1 MARVL
6 CTGVDPVLVATRR
19 FLLEKSGHTVV
30 PATDEQSTI
39 IACQQNAFDVVVIGQ
54 TVGREEKCRLMS
66 RVRLHCPSAKVLE
79 LFQGDTGRVL
89 EDADSWL
96 EVPAD
101 VPQELAECVS
111 ALALARQQ
119 KDSKP

>member
-30 PATDEQSTI
+30 PATDEQSTMA
-39 IACQQNAFDVVVIGQ
+39 ACQQNTFDVVVIGQ
-54 TVGREEKCRLMS
+54 MVGRTDKQRLMS
-66 RVRLHCPSAKVLE
+66 LVRLHCPSAKVLE
-79 LFQGDTGRVL
+79 LFERDIGRVL

-96 EVPAD
+96 EVPAG
-101 VPQELAECVS
+101 VPKELADCVA
-111 ALALARQQ
+111 ALALARDQQ
-119 KDSKP
+119 NSKP